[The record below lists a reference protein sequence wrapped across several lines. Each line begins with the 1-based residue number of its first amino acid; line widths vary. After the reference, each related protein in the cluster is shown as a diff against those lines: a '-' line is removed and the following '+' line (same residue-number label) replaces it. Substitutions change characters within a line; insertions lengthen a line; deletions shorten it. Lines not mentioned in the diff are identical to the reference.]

1 MHPNHRSELAAM
13 LPGELPYPY
22 FPAREAPWLLV
33 HRMAGPQKLANL
45 RRGPLAGLLSRPGMS
60 EVLSA
65 CGDGTLSPRQL
76 LPLADPLEA
85 FGRERQLMTDRATEA
100 AFDAAAAA
108 DWTPFD
114 ISFTTWG
121 SMDTRR
127 YWRWAQISR
136 KGENLVLQLNFPDR
150 FVADFEYRGGKEFR
164 KKFESPLHP
173 VQLDRKMTLAWVRL
187 DFDPWGEDVLIEE
200 IQSDWMR
207 FLPVIEAQSRQA
219 AARVEENESAG
230 EQFVRSLVGYNEK
243 VVRLQSLNEIARYGL
258 STFGPIWARAAMLA
272 ALAFSV
278 RELGMRRIWM
288 HQPAAGAKL
297 KAIDDVMQPPRSI
310 YTDLPKRFGFQPTD
324 RAPEFLYRARSQAL
338 ANLRKS
344 GRPLFWLLDLSDGSS
359 VRNAL
364 QNRAA

>member
-33 HRMAGPQKLANL
+33 HRMAGPQKLADL

-60 EVLSA
+60 EILSA

-121 SMDTRR
+121 SMDTHR

-150 FVADFEYRGGKEFR
+150 FVADFEYWGGKELR
-164 KKFESPLHP
+164 RRLDVSCHP
-173 VQLDRKMTLAWVRL
+173 VRLDHKMTLAWVRL
-187 DFDPWGEDVLIEE
+187 DFDPGGEDVLVEE
-200 IQSDWMR
+200 IQSDWIR
-207 FLPVIEAQSRQA
+207 CLRGLRERPAPSFAQYEFN
-219 AARVEENESAG
+219 RVTHHGVS
-230 EQFVRSLVGYNEK
+230 V
-243 VVRLQSLNEIARYGL
+243 
-258 STFGPIWARAAMLA
+258 FGPIWARAAMLA
-272 ALAFSV
+272 ALAISV
-278 RELGMRRIWM
+278 REFGMRRIWM
-288 HQPAAGAKL
+288 HQPDTGAKL
-297 KAIDDVMQPPRSI
+297 KAIDDVQPPRSI
-310 YTDLPKRFGFQPTD
+310 YTDLPKRFGFRPTQ
-324 RAPEFLYRARSQAL
+324 RAPEFLYRARSRTL
-338 ANLRKS
+338 AKLRRS
-344 GRPLFWLLDLSDGSS
+344 GRPLFWVLDLGGGAS
-359 VRNAL
+359 VQSVLRC
-364 QNRAA
+364 RAA